1 MWMTM
6 EEIADYLKVS
16 KETIYKM
23 AQRGQ
28 IPGSKVG
35 NQWRFRKERVDSWL
49 DSHSNST
56 VESQSELNTTITNE
70 STDRKGA

>member
-6 EEIADYLKVS
+6 DEIAEYLKVS

-23 AQRGQ
+23 AQKGQ
-28 IPGSKVG
+28 IPGSKIG

-49 DSHSNST
+49 ESHSNE
-56 VESQSELNTTITNE
+56 VHPEQTTSSLMSVTA
-70 STDRKGA
+70 DKKGA

>member
-6 EEIADYLKVS
+6 EEIAEYLKVS

-23 AQRGQ
+23 AQKGQ

-35 NQWRFRKERVDSWL
+35 NQWRFNRQVVDEWLIANSNIPSDAIHPLNAAVVEGVRK
-49 DSHSNST
+49 
-56 VESQSELNTTITNE
+56 
-70 STDRKGA
+70 